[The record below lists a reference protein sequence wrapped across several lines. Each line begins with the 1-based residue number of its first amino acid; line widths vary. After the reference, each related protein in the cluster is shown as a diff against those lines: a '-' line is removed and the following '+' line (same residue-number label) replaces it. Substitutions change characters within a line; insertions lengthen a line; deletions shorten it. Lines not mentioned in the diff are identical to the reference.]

1 MKQLNPRKLLVA
13 AASILVAV
21 HLVVAQKPKPAAK
34 PTKNIIFAVL
44 NDGGTLEPIAYINKG
59 KLEPAVNGSDER
71 SIIAAFNR
79 TYYRPGTAYKL
90 IFGAAAGGSVTVKTS
105 DSKAECS
112 PNTAQAMTK
121 ATGTP
126 LKGLVMALATN
137 ATVKAGVR
145 SSRRR
150 PTPAERTE
158 IETLVKAEFTRQ
170 KAPSATLHYHNLTA
184 IDVDNDGKGELIGSY
199 WVEID
204 KTTRGLLFF
213 VAEIG
218 PSGKYEFGYSDYRSV
233 PQSDVMSGDIKDV
246 DEGIY
251 NELLLDAF
259 DYDADGVAEIF
270 TYTQSFE
277 GAGFRAYRRTA
288 GKWSQVYDVANYHC
302 GY

>member
-1 MKQLNPRKLLVA
+1 MKQLNPWKLLVITA
-13 AASILVAV
+13 AIATAV
-21 HLVVAQKPKPAAK
+21 QIGVGQKAKPAAK
-34 PTKNIIFAVL
+34 PTKSIIFAVL
-44 NDGGTLEPIAYINKG
+44 SDGGMLEPIAYINKG
-59 KLEPAVNGSDER
+59 KLEPAVNGSDEQ

-79 TYYRPGTAYKL
+79 TYYKPGAVYKL

-112 PNTAQAMTK
+112 PNMAQTTTK
-121 ATGTP
+121 STGAP

-137 ATVKAGVR
+137 APVKAGSR
-145 SSRRR
+145 STRRR
-150 PTPAERTE
+150 PSPAERSE

-170 KAPSATLHYHNLTA
+170 KAPSAALHYHNLTA
-184 IDVDNDGKGELIGSY
+184 LDVDNDGKSELIGSY

-218 PSGKYEFGYSDYRSV
+218 SNGKYSFGHRDYRSV
-233 PQSDVMSGDIKDV
+233 PQSEVMSGDIKDV
-246 DEGIY
+246 DDGIY

-259 DYDADGVAEIF
+259 DYDGDGVAEIF

-277 GAGFRAYRRTA
+277 GAGFSAYKRTGGTWA
-288 GKWSQVYDVANYHC
+288 QAYEVANYHC